1 MRLFLFFCLFIC
13 FMWSDALQLRGL
25 GLWRSTA
32 AIAAPLVLTSCLV
45 LGPVDSACAKEVSKA
60 DFLAATSQG
69 KNIDVR
75 DKRGQSAQVRVLED
89 GAATLVGGAAAGGA
103 ADPVRASA
111 VGTVRVV
118 DLGGNRGARG
128 LATNGVT
135 GGSLVDQLK
144 AYGGPGA
151 PVKEDKSLKNPLKF
165 KEGIQDQLQLYKSL
179 QAK

>member
-1 MRLFLFFCLFIC
+1 MVAGVATTLILF
-13 FMWSDALQLRGL
+13 
-25 GLWRSTA
+25 
-32 AIAAPLVLTSCLV
+32 
-45 LGPVDSACAKEVSKA
+45 GPSAHVSAKEVSKA
-60 DFLAATSQG
+60 DFLSATSQG

-75 DKRGQSAQVRVLED
+75 DKRGQSTQVSVLEER
-89 GAATLVGGAAAGGA
+89 AAKLAAGVEEP
-103 ADPVRASA
+103 ADPVRSTA

-128 LATNGVT
+128 LATNGVS

-151 PVKEDKSLKNPLKF
+151 AVKEDTSLKNPLKF